1 MHNLWI
7 DLYLLL
13 GFFADHFKI
22 SENTSFAF
30 DLPIAYLKLLQL
42 LYFQIIQKQLVKHCV
57 IMAGRPQ
64 S

>member
-1 MHNLWI
+1 M
-7 DLYLLL
+7 LL

-64 S
+64 SSF

>member
-1 MHNLWI
+1 M
-7 DLYLLL
+7 LL

-22 SENTSFAF
+22 SENTSFTF

-42 LYFQIIQKQLVKHCV
+42 LYFQIIQKHLVKHCV